1 MASNYPQPNRN
12 HFWTVGILVAVIA
25 GLCGV
30 IALLLLRGG
39 SEAQKEKEA
48 SPVAATR
55 EDAYL
60 NELRADIDALRE
72 EMPTYLISVPD
83 YVKGIYALENGKL
96 LYGNAQDEPY
106 VINADGTGARPS
118 AEEAFDSIRLAQFEA
133 DEDALVGKILKLIE
147 TPEVAELLSGDSY
160 FGTSFQPDHPDAI
173 LWLRYPSGHYFTV
186 NQNHKLIELN
196 ACEKVID
203 AAQEYVDSYEGEGSP
218 WD

>member
-39 SEAQKEKEA
+39 KEA
-48 SPVAATR
+48 PTPR

-83 YVKGIYALENGKL
+83 YEKGVYALENGK
-96 LYGNAQDEPY
+96 
-106 VINADGTGARPS
+106 ADQP
-118 AEEAFDSIRLAQFEA
+118 A
-133 DEDALVGKILKLIE
+133 DLI
-147 TPEVAELLSGDSY
+147 
-160 FGTSFQPDHPDAI
+160 
-173 LWLRYPSGHYFTV
+173 
-186 NQNHKLIELN
+186 
-196 ACEKVID
+196 
-203 AAQEYVDSYEGEGSP
+203 GSQV
-218 WD
+218 